1 MNAIAS
7 TAVSGMQTAQ
17 RSLQAAAHD
26 VASQGARGFRRQ
38 DMEARDLKA
47 LDRIDLASRPEFIQA
62 PRPAVSVQADLDV
75 QLRAKN
81 AYLAN
86 LAVFR
91 AFDRMTGSLLDR
103 IA

>member
-1 MNAIAS
+1 MNAITS

-17 RSLQAAAHD
+17 RSLQSAAHD
-26 VASQGARGFRRQ
+26 VAVQGTRGFRRQ
-38 DMEARDLKA
+38 DVEAKEMKA
-47 LDRIDLASRPEFIQA
+47 LDRVNPPTRREFLHDPQ
-62 PRPAVSVQADLDV
+62 PAVSVQADLDV

-103 IA
+103 MA